1 MFIGKIQIIA
11 HEFPSD
17 GSRKDEERPL
27 FLRLPSTPCQ
37 KDNDRRCYSS
47 QAMPIHQR
55 HIRSLSK
62 KLEYGIP
69 GHGNHRVMTPSGSV
83 YRPFGRQAKTNVVS
97 PQQIPV
103 MFSVGSDKLNNYGRS
118 WRTNDV

>member
-1 MFIGKIQIIA
+1 MIVGKIQIIA

-17 GSRKDEERPL
+17 GLRKDEERPL
-27 FLRLPSTPCQ
+27 VLHLPSTPCHN
-37 KDNDRRCYSS
+37 DNDRRCYSS
-47 QAMPIHQR
+47 QAMPIHQQ
-55 HIRSLSK
+55 HIRSLSE

-69 GHGNHRVMTPSGSV
+69 GHGDHQVMTPSGSV
-83 YRPFGRQAKTNVVS
+83 YCPFGCQAKANAIS

-103 MFSVGSDKLNNYGRS
+103 MFSVGSNKLNNYSRS